1 MDLLSVDLASGLFF
15 FFLLFLK
22 VLFIEY
28 HEIYQHI

>member
-15 FFLLFLK
+15 FIIFLK